1 LPHQVMLRIFDYFF
15 LKFVKNY
22 YYVLKILWKSGGC
35 LDGGSE
41 NPEHLDRD
49 DHHLDDEVSKKVNN
63 DGDEAVCDAVA
74 LLEEKRPTSENKGV
88 VW

>member
-1 LPHQVMLRIFDYFF
+1 M
-15 LKFVKNY
+15 
-22 YYVLKILWKSGGC
+22 WKSGGC

-41 NPEHLDRD
+41 NPEHLD
-49 DHHLDDEVSKKVNN
+49 LDDEVSKKVNN